1 MIYIIDTNVLLD
13 YPQVVEDKENTIII
27 PTGVLK
33 ELDGLK
39 KHINPDIATHARRAA
54 IYISKNMDTL
64 RWYDCDKFD
73 LSKIPVDDQLI
84 KIGKDVD
91 GIVITNDIYLKVRCI
106 IQKVKTKGY
115 SPKDDYTGVEY
126 WYVDSI
132 ENEKDQVDLSKLL
145 NDNILPPEITLYEN
159 QYLIIKEKSTDKT
172 IKIYV
177 MKDGK
182 PEEVENKKIRNQWI
196 DYIYPRNSE
205 QTCLFNALNNKD
217 NTIIYAGGKYGTGKS
232 FILNN
237 FALQELEKGN
247 IRKIIYIPNN
257 SYVEGSMEL
266 GFLPGTDIEK
276 VIPSIGPLIDLVGKD
291 FVNQMIMKEELEI
304 VPLAYI
310 RGRSFKDSIII
321 VNEAQNLTED
331 HLKLLIARCG
341 ENSRICFDGDI
352 KQADSQLFR
361 NKNGLKLLLNLRK
374 SPIYCHKFAT
384 VNLLKTERS
393 ATAEAAQYLDDLM
406 FGE

>member
-1 MIYIIDTNVLLD
+1 MNYIIDTNILLD
-13 YPQVVEDKENTIII
+13 YPQIVEDRNNQIYIATS
-27 PTGVLK
+27 VLK

-39 KHINPDIATHARRAA
+39 KHINNDIAFNARRAA
-54 IYISKNMDTL
+54 IYISRNLNQLLFVSECEK
-64 RWYDCDKFD
+64 WG
-73 LSKIPVDDQLI
+73 IPVDDQLI
-84 KIGKDVD
+84 KIAKIKNGVL
-91 GIVITNDIYLKVRCI
+91 ITNDVYLKVRATI
-106 IQKVKTKGY
+106 DGVETKGY
-115 SPKDDYTGVEY
+115 NNKDDYTGVEY

-132 ENEKDQVDLSKLL
+132 DNEKDQEDLSKLL
-145 NDNILPPEITLYEN
+145 NDNILPPEMSLYEN

-196 DYIYPRNSE
+196 NYVYPRNSE
-205 QTCLFNALNNKD
+205 QTCLFNALSNKD

-247 IRKIIYIPNN
+247 IRKIVYIPNN

-341 ENSRICFDGDI
+341 ENSRIFFDGDI

-374 SPIYCHKFAT
+374 SPIYCYKFAT

-393 ATAEAAQYLDDLM
+393 ATAEAAQYLDNIM
-406 FGE
+406 SGE

>member
-1 MIYIIDTNVLLD
+1 MNYIIDTNILLD
-13 YPQVVEDKENTIII
+13 YPQIVEDRNNQIYIATS
-27 PTGVLK
+27 VLK

-39 KHINPDIATHARRAA
+39 KHINNDIAFNARRAA
-54 IYISKNMDTL
+54 IYISRNLNQLLFVSECEK
-64 RWYDCDKFD
+64 WG
-73 LSKIPVDDQLI
+73 IPVDDQLI
-84 KIGKDVD
+84 KIAKIKN
-91 GIVITNDIYLKVRCI
+91 GILITNDVYLKVRATI
-106 IQKVKTKGY
+106 DGVETKGY
-115 SPKDDYTGVEY
+115 NNKDDYTGVEY

-132 ENEKDQVDLSKLL
+132 DNEKDQEDLSKLL
-145 NDNILPPEITLYEN
+145 NDNILPPEIVLYEN

-177 MKDGK
+177 IKNGK

-205 QTCLFNALNNKD
+205 QTCLFNALSNKD

-341 ENSRICFDGDI
+341 ENSRIFFDGDI

-374 SPIYCHKFAT
+374 SPIYCYKFAT

-393 ATAEAAQYLDDLM
+393 ATAEAAQYLDNIM

>member
-1 MIYIIDTNVLLD
+1 MNYIIDTNILLD
-13 YPQVVEDKENTIII
+13 YPQIVEDKNNQIYIATS
-27 PTGVLK
+27 VLK

-39 KHINPDIATHARRAA
+39 KHINNDIAFNARRAA
-54 IYISKNMDTL
+54 IYISRNLNQLLFVSECEK
-64 RWYDCDKFD
+64 WG
-73 LSKIPVDDQLI
+73 IPVDDQLI
-84 KIGKDVD
+84 KIAKIKN
-91 GIVITNDIYLKVRCI
+91 GILITNDVYLKVRATI
-106 IQKVKTKGY
+106 DGVETKGY
-115 SPKDDYTGVEY
+115 NNKDDYTGVEY

-132 ENEKDQVDLSKLL
+132 DNEKDQEDLSKLL
-145 NDNILPPEITLYEN
+145 NDNILPPEIVLYEN

-177 MKDGK
+177 IKNGK
-182 PEEVENKKIRNQWI
+182 LEEVENKKIRNQWI

-205 QTCLFNALNNKD
+205 QTCLFNALSNKD

-341 ENSRICFDGDI
+341 ENSRIFFDGDI

-374 SPIYCHKFAT
+374 SPIYCYKFAT

-406 FGE
+406 LGE

>member
-1 MIYIIDTNVLLD
+1 LNYIIDTNILLD
-13 YPQVVEDKENTIII
+13 YPQIVEDKNNQIYIATS
-27 PTGVLK
+27 VLK

-39 KHINPDIATHARRAA
+39 KHINNDIAFNARRAA
-54 IYISKNMDTL
+54 IYISRNLNQLLFVSECEK
-64 RWYDCDKFD
+64 WG
-73 LSKIPVDDQLI
+73 IPVDDQLI
-84 KIGKDVD
+84 KIAKIKN
-91 GIVITNDIYLKVRCI
+91 GILITNDVYLKVRATI
-106 IQKVKTKGY
+106 DGVETKGY
-115 SPKDDYTGVEY
+115 NNKDDYTGVEY

-132 ENEKDQVDLSKLL
+132 DNEKDQEDLSKLL
-145 NDNILPPEITLYEN
+145 NDNILPPEIVLYEN

-177 MKDGK
+177 IKNGK
-182 PEEVENKKIRNQWI
+182 LEEVENKKIRNQWI

-205 QTCLFNALNNKD
+205 QTCLFNALSNKD

-341 ENSRICFDGDI
+341 ENSRIFFDGDI

-374 SPIYCHKFAT
+374 SPIYCYKFAT

-406 FGE
+406 LGE

>member
-1 MIYIIDTNVLLD
+1 MNYIIDTNILLD
-13 YPQVVEDKENTIII
+13 YPQIVEDRNNQIYIATS
-27 PTGVLK
+27 VLK

-39 KHINPDIATHARRAA
+39 KHINNDIAFNARRAA
-54 IYISKNMDTL
+54 IYISRNLNQLLFVSECEK
-64 RWYDCDKFD
+64 WG
-73 LSKIPVDDQLI
+73 IPVDDQLI
-84 KIGKDVD
+84 KIAKIKNGVL
-91 GIVITNDIYLKVRCI
+91 ITNDVYLKVRATI
-106 IQKVKTKGY
+106 DGVETKGY
-115 SPKDDYTGVEY
+115 NNKDDYTGVEY

-132 ENEKDQVDLSKLL
+132 DNEKDQEDLSKLL
-145 NDNILPPEITLYEN
+145 NDNILPPEIVLYEN

-177 MKDGK
+177 IKNGK

-205 QTCLFNALNNKD
+205 QTCLFNALSNKD

-341 ENSRICFDGDI
+341 ENSRIFFDGDI

-374 SPIYCHKFAT
+374 SPIYCYKFAT

>member
-1 MIYIIDTNVLLD
+1 MNYIIDTNILLD
-13 YPQVVEDKENTIII
+13 YPQIVEDRNNQIYIATS
-27 PTGVLK
+27 VLK

-39 KHINPDIATHARRAA
+39 KHINNDIAFNARRAA
-54 IYISKNMDTL
+54 VYISRNLNQLLFVSECEK
-64 RWYDCDKFD
+64 WG
-73 LSKIPVDDQLI
+73 IPVDDQLI
-84 KIGKDVD
+84 KIAKIKN
-91 GIVITNDIYLKVRCI
+91 GILITNDVYLKVRATI
-106 IQKVKTKGY
+106 DGVETKGY
-115 SPKDDYTGVEY
+115 NNKDDYTGVEY

-132 ENEKDQVDLSKLL
+132 DNEKDQEDLSKLL
-145 NDNILPPEITLYEN
+145 NDNILPPEIALYEN
-159 QYLIIKEKSTDKT
+159 QYLIIKEKSTDRT

-205 QTCLFNALNNKD
+205 QTCLFNALSNKD

-341 ENSRICFDGDI
+341 ENSRIFFDGDI

-374 SPIYCHKFAT
+374 SPIYCYKFAT
-384 VNLLKTERS
+384 INLLKTERS
-393 ATAEAAQYLDDLM
+393 ATAEAAQYLDNIM

>member
-1 MIYIIDTNVLLD
+1 MNYIIDTNILLD
-13 YPQVVEDKENTIII
+13 YPQIVEDRNNQIYIATS
-27 PTGVLK
+27 VLK

-39 KHINPDIATHARRAA
+39 KHINNDIAFNARRAA
-54 IYISKNMDTL
+54 IYISRNLNQLLFVSECEK
-64 RWYDCDKFD
+64 WG
-73 LSKIPVDDQLI
+73 IPVDDQLI
-84 KIGKDVD
+84 KIAKIKNGVL
-91 GIVITNDIYLKVRCI
+91 ITNDVYLKVRATI
-106 IQKVKTKGY
+106 DGVETKGY
-115 SPKDDYTGVEY
+115 NNKDDYTGVEY

-132 ENEKDQVDLSKLL
+132 DNEKDQEDLSKLL
-145 NDNILPPEITLYEN
+145 NDNILPPEIVLYEN

-177 MKDGK
+177 IKNGK

-205 QTCLFNALNNKD
+205 QTCLFNALSNKD

-341 ENSRICFDGDI
+341 ENSRIFFDGDI

-374 SPIYCHKFAT
+374 SPIYCYKFAT

-393 ATAEAAQYLDDLM
+393 ATAEAAQYLDNIM

>member
-1 MIYIIDTNVLLD
+1 MNYIIDTNILLD
-13 YPQVVEDKENTIII
+13 YPQIVEDKNNQIYIATS
-27 PTGVLK
+27 VLK

-39 KHINPDIATHARRAA
+39 KHINNDIAFNARRAA
-54 IYISKNMDTL
+54 VYISRNLNQLLFVSECEK
-64 RWYDCDKFD
+64 WG
-73 LSKIPVDDQLI
+73 IPVDDQLI
-84 KIGKDVD
+84 KIAKIKNGVL
-91 GIVITNDIYLKVRCI
+91 ITNDVYLKVRATI
-106 IQKVKTKGY
+106 DGVETKGY
-115 SPKDDYTGVEY
+115 NNKDDYTGVEY

-132 ENEKDQVDLSKLL
+132 DNEKDQEDLSKLL
-145 NDNILPPEITLYEN
+145 NDNILPPEMVLYEN

-341 ENSRICFDGDI
+341 ENSRIFFDGDI

-374 SPIYCHKFAT
+374 SPIYCYKFAT

-393 ATAEAAQYLDDLM
+393 ATAEAAQYLDDLI

>member
-1 MIYIIDTNVLLD
+1 MNYIIDTNILLD
-13 YPQVVEDKENTIII
+13 YPQIVEDRNNQIYIATS
-27 PTGVLK
+27 VLK

-39 KHINPDIATHARRAA
+39 KHINNDIAFNARRAA
-54 IYISKNMDTL
+54 IYISRNLNQLLFVSECEKW
-64 RWYDCDKFD
+64 R
-73 LSKIPVDDQLI
+73 IPVDDQLI
-84 KIGKDVD
+84 KIAKIKNGVL
-91 GIVITNDIYLKVRCI
+91 ITNDVYLKVRATI
-106 IQKVKTKGY
+106 DGVETKGY
-115 SPKDDYTGVEY
+115 NNKDDYTGVEY

-132 ENEKDQVDLSKLL
+132 DNEKDQEDLSKLL
-145 NDNILPPEITLYEN
+145 NDNILPPEMSLYEN

-196 DYIYPRNSE
+196 NYVYPRNSE
-205 QTCLFNALNNKD
+205 QTCLFNALSNKD

-247 IRKIIYIPNN
+247 IRKIVYIPNN

-341 ENSRICFDGDI
+341 ENSRIFFDGDI

-374 SPIYCHKFAT
+374 SPIYCYKFAT

-393 ATAEAAQYLDDLM
+393 ATAEAAQYLDNIM
-406 FGE
+406 SGE

>member
-1 MIYIIDTNVLLD
+1 MNYIIDTNILLD
-13 YPQVVEDKENTIII
+13 YPQIVEDKNNQIYIATS
-27 PTGVLK
+27 VLK

-39 KHINPDIATHARRAA
+39 KHINNDIAFNARRAA
-54 IYISKNMDTL
+54 IYISRNLNQLLFVSECEK
-64 RWYDCDKFD
+64 WG
-73 LSKIPVDDQLI
+73 IPVDDQLI
-84 KIGKDVD
+84 KIAKIKN
-91 GIVITNDIYLKVRCI
+91 GILITNDVYLKVRATI
-106 IQKVKTKGY
+106 DGVETKGY
-115 SPKDDYTGVEY
+115 NNKDDYTGVEY

-132 ENEKDQVDLSKLL
+132 DNEKDQEDLSKLL
-145 NDNILPPEITLYEN
+145 NDNILPQEIALYEN

-177 MKDGK
+177 IKNGK

-205 QTCLFNALNNKD
+205 QTCLFNALSSKD

-341 ENSRICFDGDI
+341 ENSRIFFDGDI

-374 SPIYCHKFAT
+374 SPIYCYKFAT

>member
-1 MIYIIDTNVLLD
+1 MNYIIDTNILLD
-13 YPQVVEDKENTIII
+13 YPQIVEDRNNQIYIATS
-27 PTGVLK
+27 VLK

-39 KHINPDIATHARRAA
+39 KHINNDIAFNARRAA
-54 IYISKNMDTL
+54 IYISRNLNQLLFVSECEK
-64 RWYDCDKFD
+64 WG
-73 LSKIPVDDQLI
+73 IPVDDQLI
-84 KIGKDVD
+84 KIAKIKN
-91 GIVITNDIYLKVRCI
+91 GILITNDVYLKVRATI
-106 IQKVKTKGY
+106 DGVETKGY
-115 SPKDDYTGVEY
+115 NNKDDYTGVEY

-132 ENEKDQVDLSKLL
+132 DNEKDQEDLSKLL
-145 NDNILPPEITLYEN
+145 NNNILPPEIVLYEN

-196 DYIYPRNSE
+196 NYVYPRNSE
-205 QTCLFNALNNKD
+205 QTCLFNALSNKD

-247 IRKIIYIPNN
+247 IRKIVYIPNN

-341 ENSRICFDGDI
+341 ENSRIFFDGDI

-374 SPIYCHKFAT
+374 SPIYCYKFAT

-393 ATAEAAQYLDDLM
+393 ATAEAAQYLDNIM
-406 FGE
+406 SGE

>member
-1 MIYIIDTNVLLD
+1 MNYIIDTNILLD
-13 YPQVVEDKENTIII
+13 YPQIVEDKNNQLYIATS
-27 PTGVLK
+27 VLK

-39 KHINPDIATHARRAA
+39 KHINNDIAFNARRAA
-54 IYISKNMDTL
+54 IYISRNLNQLLFVSECEK
-64 RWYDCDKFD
+64 WG
-73 LSKIPVDDQLI
+73 IPVDDQLI
-84 KIGKDVD
+84 KIAKIKN
-91 GIVITNDIYLKVRCI
+91 GILITNDVYLKVRATI
-106 IQKVKTKGY
+106 DGVETKGY
-115 SPKDDYTGVEY
+115 NNKDDYTGVEY

-132 ENEKDQVDLSKLL
+132 DNEKDQEDLSNLL
-145 NDNILPPEITLYEN
+145 NDNILPPEIVLYEN

-177 MKDGK
+177 IKNGK
-182 PEEVENKKIRNQWI
+182 PEEVENKKIKNQWI

-205 QTCLFNALNNKD
+205 QTCLFNALSNKD

-341 ENSRICFDGDI
+341 ENSRIFFDGDI

-374 SPIYCHKFAT
+374 SPIYCYKFAT

-393 ATAEAAQYLDDLM
+393 ATAEAAQYLDDLI

>member
-1 MIYIIDTNVLLD
+1 MNYIIDTNILLD
-13 YPQVVEDKENTIII
+13 YPQIVEDKNNQLYIATS
-27 PTGVLK
+27 VLK

-39 KHINPDIATHARRAA
+39 KHINNDIAFNARRAA
-54 IYISKNMDTL
+54 IYISRNLNQLLFVSECEK
-64 RWYDCDKFD
+64 WG
-73 LSKIPVDDQLI
+73 IPVDDQLI
-84 KIGKDVD
+84 KIAKIKNGVL
-91 GIVITNDIYLKVRCI
+91 ITNDVYLKVRATI
-106 IQKVKTKGY
+106 DGVETKGY
-115 SPKDDYTGVEY
+115 NNKDDYTGVEY

-132 ENEKDQVDLSKLL
+132 DNEKDQEDLSKLL
-145 NDNILPPEITLYEN
+145 NDNILPPEMVLYEN

-177 MKDGK
+177 MKNGT
-182 PEEVENKKIRNQWI
+182 PEEVENKKIKNQWI

-247 IRKIIYIPNN
+247 IRKIVYIPNN

-341 ENSRICFDGDI
+341 ENSRIFFDGDI

-374 SPIYCHKFAT
+374 SPIYCYKFAT

-393 ATAEAAQYLDDLM
+393 ATAEAAQYLDDLI

>member
-1 MIYIIDTNVLLD
+1 MNYIIDTNILLD
-13 YPQVVEDKENTIII
+13 YPQIVEDKNNQIYIATS
-27 PTGVLK
+27 VLK

-39 KHINPDIATHARRAA
+39 KHINNDIAFNARRAA
-54 IYISKNMDTL
+54 VYISRNLNQLLFVSECEK
-64 RWYDCDKFD
+64 WG
-73 LSKIPVDDQLI
+73 IPVDDQLI
-84 KIGKDVD
+84 KIAKIKNGVL
-91 GIVITNDIYLKVRCI
+91 ITNDVYLKVRATI
-106 IQKVKTKGY
+106 DGVETKGY
-115 SPKDDYTGVEY
+115 NNKDDYTGVEY

-132 ENEKDQVDLSKLL
+132 DNEKDQEDLSKLL
-145 NDNILPPEITLYEN
+145 NDNILPPEIVLYEN

-177 MKDGK
+177 IKNGK

-205 QTCLFNALNNKD
+205 QTCLFNALSNKD

-341 ENSRICFDGDI
+341 ENSRIFFDGDI

-374 SPIYCHKFAT
+374 SPIYCYKFAT

-393 ATAEAAQYLDDLM
+393 ATAEAAQYLDDLI

>member
-1 MIYIIDTNVLLD
+1 
-13 YPQVVEDKENTIII
+13 
-27 PTGVLK
+27 
-33 ELDGLK
+33 
-39 KHINPDIATHARRAA
+39 
-54 IYISKNMDTL
+54 MDTL
-64 RWYDCDKFD
+64 RWYDCDKFE
-73 LSKIPVDDQLI
+73 LSKLPVDDQLI
-84 KIGKDVD
+84 QIGKDVD

-132 ENEKDQVDLSKLL
+132 ENEKDQEDLSKLL
-145 NDNILPPEITLYEN
+145 NDNILPPEIILYEN

-177 MKDGK
+177 MRDGK

-217 NTIIYAGGKYGTGKS
+217 NSIIYAGGKYGTGKS

-276 VIPSIGPLIDLVGKD
+276 VTPSIGPLIDLVGKD

-341 ENSRICFDGDI
+341 ENSRICFDGAI
-352 KQADSQLFR
+352 KRL
-361 NKNGLKLLLNLRK
+361 
-374 SPIYCHKFAT
+374 H
-384 VNLLKTERS
+384 V
-393 ATAEAAQYLDDLM
+393 
-406 FGE
+406 

>member
-1 MIYIIDTNVLLD
+1 MNYIIDTNILLD
-13 YPQVVEDKENTIII
+13 YPQIVEDRNNQIYIATS
-27 PTGVLK
+27 VLK

-39 KHINPDIATHARRAA
+39 KHINNDIAFNARRAA
-54 IYISKNMDTL
+54 IYISRNLNQLLFVSECEK
-64 RWYDCDKFD
+64 WG
-73 LSKIPVDDQLI
+73 IPVDDQLI
-84 KIGKDVD
+84 KIAKIKN
-91 GIVITNDIYLKVRCI
+91 GILITNDVYLKVRATI
-106 IQKVKTKGY
+106 DGVETKGY
-115 SPKDDYTGVEY
+115 NNKDDYTGVEY

-132 ENEKDQVDLSKLL
+132 DNEKDQEDLSKLL
-145 NDNILPPEITLYEN
+145 NDNILPPEIVLYEN

-177 MKDGK
+177 IKNGK

-205 QTCLFNALNNKD
+205 QTCLFNALSNKD

-341 ENSRICFDGDI
+341 ENSRIFFDGDI

-374 SPIYCHKFAT
+374 SPIYCYKFAT

-393 ATAEAAQYLDDLM
+393 ATAEAAQYLDNIM
-406 FGE
+406 FG

>member
-1 MIYIIDTNVLLD
+1 MNYIIDTNILLD
-13 YPQVVEDKENTIII
+13 YPQIVEDKNNQIYIATS
-27 PTGVLK
+27 VLK

-39 KHINPDIATHARRAA
+39 KHINNDIAFNARRAA
-54 IYISKNMDTL
+54 IYISRNLNQLLFVSECEK
-64 RWYDCDKFD
+64 WG
-73 LSKIPVDDQLI
+73 IPVDDQLI
-84 KIGKDVD
+84 KIAKIKN
-91 GIVITNDIYLKVRCI
+91 GILITNDVYLKVRATI
-106 IQKVKTKGY
+106 DGVETKGY
-115 SPKDDYTGVEY
+115 NNKDDYTGVEY

-132 ENEKDQVDLSKLL
+132 DNEKDQEDLSKLL
-145 NDNILPPEITLYEN
+145 SDNILPPEIVLYEN

-177 MKDGK
+177 IKNGK

-341 ENSRICFDGDI
+341 ENSRIFFDGDI

-374 SPIYCHKFAT
+374 SPIYCYKFAT

-393 ATAEAAQYLDDLM
+393 ATAEAAQYLDSIM

>member
-1 MIYIIDTNVLLD
+1 MNYIIDTNILLD
-13 YPQVVEDKENTIII
+13 YPQIVEDRNNQIYIATS
-27 PTGVLK
+27 VLK

-39 KHINPDIATHARRAA
+39 KHINNDIAFNARRAA
-54 IYISKNMDTL
+54 IYISRNLNQLLFVSECEK
-64 RWYDCDKFD
+64 WG
-73 LSKIPVDDQLI
+73 IPVDDQLI
-84 KIGKDVD
+84 KIAKIKN
-91 GIVITNDIYLKVRCI
+91 GILITNDVYLKVRATI
-106 IQKVKTKGY
+106 DGVETKGY
-115 SPKDDYTGVEY
+115 NKKDDYTGVEY

-132 ENEKDQVDLSKLL
+132 DNEKDQEDLSKLL
-145 NDNILPPEITLYEN
+145 NDNILPPEMVLYEN

-341 ENSRICFDGDI
+341 ENSRIFFDGDI

-374 SPIYCHKFAT
+374 SPIYCYKFAT

-393 ATAEAAQYLDDLM
+393 ATAEAAQYLDNIM

>member
-1 MIYIIDTNVLLD
+1 MNYIIDTNILLD
-13 YPQVVEDKENTIII
+13 YPQIVEDKNNQIYIATS
-27 PTGVLK
+27 VLK

-39 KHINPDIATHARRAA
+39 KHINNDIAFNARRAA
-54 IYISKNMDTL
+54 IYISRNLNQLLFVSECEK
-64 RWYDCDKFD
+64 WG
-73 LSKIPVDDQLI
+73 IPVDDQLI
-84 KIGKDVD
+84 KIAKINNGVL
-91 GIVITNDIYLKVRCI
+91 ITNDVYLKVRATI
-106 IQKVKTKGY
+106 DGVETKGY
-115 SPKDDYTGVEY
+115 NNKDDYTGVEY

-132 ENEKDQVDLSKLL
+132 DNEKDQEGLSKLL
-145 NDNILPPEITLYEN
+145 NDNILPPEMVLYEN

-341 ENSRICFDGDI
+341 ENSRIFFDGDI

-374 SPIYCHKFAT
+374 SPIYCYKFAT

>member
-1 MIYIIDTNVLLD
+1 MNYIIDTNILLD
-13 YPQVVEDKENTIII
+13 YPQIVEDKNNQIYIATS
-27 PTGVLK
+27 VLK

-39 KHINPDIATHARRAA
+39 KHINNDIAFNARRAA
-54 IYISKNMDTL
+54 IYISRNLNQLLFVSECEK
-64 RWYDCDKFD
+64 WG
-73 LSKIPVDDQLI
+73 IPVDDQLI
-84 KIGKDVD
+84 KIAKIKN
-91 GIVITNDIYLKVRCI
+91 GILITNDVYLKVRATI
-106 IQKVKTKGY
+106 DGVETKGY
-115 SPKDDYTGVEY
+115 NNKDDYTGVEY

-132 ENEKDQVDLSKLL
+132 DNEKDQEDLSKLL
-145 NDNILPPEITLYEN
+145 NDNILPPEIVLYEN

-177 MKDGK
+177 IKNGK

-341 ENSRICFDGDI
+341 ENSRIFFDGDI

-374 SPIYCHKFAT
+374 SPIYCYKFAT